1 MLTVLI
7 NFHIVQL
14 RNVGEVKLMQEVD
27 LRSDTVT
34 HPSPE
39 MRDAIA
45 NAKIGDD
52 VFSDDPSV
60 NRLEEMAANA
70 MGRKPRC
77 MLPVEPWVIWFLYWH
92 TRAEAKRLFLE
103 IKLIFFDLKVEAQLL

>member
-1 MLTVLI
+1 
-7 NFHIVQL
+7 
-14 RNVGEVKLMQEVD
+14 MQEVD

-39 MRDAIA
+39 MREAIA

-60 NRLEEMAANA
+60 NRLEEMAAS
-70 MGRKPRC
+70 MMVKRRQF
-77 MLPVEPWVIWFLYWH
+77 MSPVELWETWYLCWLMQVEGKRVFWVIRRTYFAL
-92 TRAEAKRLFLE
+92 RVEELRL
-103 IKLIFFDLKVEAQLL
+103 

>member
-1 MLTVLI
+1 MSI
-7 NFHIVQL
+7 IQSNDF
-14 RNVGEVKLMQEVD
+14 EEAKLKQEVD

-39 MRDAIA
+39 MREAIA

-60 NRLEEMAANA
+60 NRLEEMAASI
-70 MGRKPRC
+70 MGKEAAVYVASGT
-77 MLPVEPWVIWFLYWH
+77 MGNLVSLMAHAAVSYTNLQLPTINSV
-92 TRAEAKRLFLE
+92 
-103 IKLIFFDLKVEAQLL
+103 

>member
-1 MLTVLI
+1 
-7 NFHIVQL
+7 
-14 RNVGEVKLMQEVD
+14 MQEVD

-39 MRDAIA
+39 MREAIA

-70 MGRKPRC
+70 MGKEAAVYVASGTMGNDTVMMKEGKKASHLSDEKVWEFPH
-77 MLPVEPWVIWFLYWH
+77 WH
-92 TRAEAKRLFLE
+92 TRAEGKRLFLG
-103 IKLIFFDLKVEAQLL
+103 IKLIFFDLKVVEQLL